1 MNQTTNYELSLYEGT
16 DLFNPL
22 TVENVNFNDLDS
34 IIKAISN
41 RAFSAATELLTG
53 TVHAITR
60 ADSDCAAFIFPATAN
75 FTAGETFTVDGVQV
89 TALLPSGTTLPTGAY
104 VIGSN
109 VLCVLNGTLMTVYCD
124 AGSDAQT
131 LQGHAASYFATDTD
145 LDNLTTTVGNISTKV
160 GSAVLTTTAPDCS
173 GAINE
178 LNSNLSHTTSSSA
191 ISAIGSQM
199 NSIIH
204 SVTRFNGLC
213 TLTVNCGGASLP
225 HNSWITVGTLVE
237 GFRPSTSVSFSYA
250 DINGTTG
257 CGRISATG
265 LIELINPNSNTSGL
279 LSNASFNVTYATA

>member
-60 ADSDCAAFIFPATAN
+60 ADSDCDAFVFPATAN

-131 LQGHAASYFATDTD
+131 LQGHAASYFATDAD
-145 LDNLTTTVGNISTKV
+145 LDTLGNTVSNLSTKV

-178 LNSNLSHTTSSSA
+178 LNSNLTRFHVVQSTYTTDSNGRVTLAEISGPTSEHEVYGVTANVISSSFYTA
-191 ISAIGSQM
+191 TTPLCSLSTQAGVQYGTWFIRVEDDLSKTPLANQQVI
-199 NSIIH
+199 
-204 SVTRFNGLC
+204 VRFM
-213 TLTVNCGGASLP
+213 
-225 HNSWITVGTLVE
+225 
-237 GFRPSTSVSFSYA
+237 YY
-250 DINGTTG
+250 D
-257 CGRISATG
+257 AT
-265 LIELINPNSNTSGL
+265 
-279 LSNASFNVTYATA
+279 

>member
-22 TVENVNFNDLDS
+22 TVENVNFSDLDT

-75 FTAGETFTVDGVQV
+75 YSAGETFTVDGAQV

-109 VLCVLNGTLMTVYCD
+109 VLCVLNGTLMTVFCD

-131 LQGHAASYFATDTD
+131 LQGHAASYFATDSD
-145 LDNLTTTVGNISTKV
+145 LDGLTTSVGNISTKV

-178 LNSNLSHTTSSSA
+178 LNAHLSALEEQSETINVASHNVTTNVMQGRSLNPTIPS
-191 ISAIGSQM
+191 GYH
-199 NSIIH
+199 IH
-204 SVTRFNGLC
+204 SVEVINANSIFSSFCKQPLQNKLAENQH
-213 TLTVNCGGASLP
+213 LQVP
-225 HNSWITVGTLVE
+225 HI
-237 GFRPSTSVSFSYA
+237 
-250 DINGTTG
+250 
-257 CGRISATG
+257 
-265 LIELINPNSNTSGL
+265 
-279 LSNASFNVTYATA
+279 

>member
-131 LQGHAASYFATDTD
+131 LQGHAASYFATDDD
-145 LDNLTTTVGNISTKV
+145 LDTLSGTVSNLSIKV

-178 LNSNLSHTTSSSA
+178 LNTQLTNVGVGVYLNATKTVDIDITLNFNDYKYLVVACFVPLNDPTKVRLYNTVIVPTNLFLYNMPSISSNVST
-191 ISAIGSQM
+191 M
-199 NSIIH
+199 NAELVYKDSTH
-204 SVTRFNGLC
+204 VTLKC
-213 TLTVNCGGASLP
+213 
-225 HNSWITVGTLVE
+225 
-237 GFRPSTSVSFSYA
+237 
-250 DINGTTG
+250 
-257 CGRISATG
+257 
-265 LIELINPNSNTSGL
+265 INPLTGFG
-279 LSNASFNVTYATA
+279 AIAYGVK